1 MDGTEING
9 NRIDLNELPIGID
22 QLPVRVEDSYSTAH
36 DWNTLIIKIKPPFWL
51 SWYAYVLYVLVAIA
65 LAFGLFVRF
74 KRRNNRILEE
84 KKKEVEQTKLEE
96 LNEERVNFFTNISH
110 DLRTPLSLIV
120 TPTEKLLANSRN
132 NHIRE
137 TLELIHRNALFL
149 QNEVDQLIDLKNIS
163 NKVSNLYCEYG
174 DLCEFIGNVCSYM
187 ESLFQKNNI
196 HFSFT
201 AQAPTIEMMFDRN
214 KMRRICHN
222 LLSNALKY
230 TEAGGSVSLSIQL
243 IEVGTETTAVIE
255 VADTGAGISDE
266 NKSRIFERYYQEN
279 KHHTTIIG
287 KGIGLDIV
295 REYVQLHKG
304 EITLYDNMP
313 KGTVFRLLFPVVKP
327 ETTAIDTALLNDKI
341 DDNKKFTILVVE
353 DNKDFRDFV
362 TSCLRE
368 TYNVLEAENGFQAL
382 QVLDSEGETDIVIS
396 DVMMPVMD
404 GIELCRKIKTHINY
418 SHIPVILLTARVN
431 SDTMI
436 KGLKRGADDYLTKP
450 FNIDI
455 LLLKV
460 DKLLKWT
467 QNNYSKFSTIDVMP
481 SEITVSNIDEMLL
494 ERAIKAVEDNMDN
507 SEFSVEELSH
517 IVKLSRGHL
526 YKKLLSITGRTPV
539 EFIRVIRVKR
549 GRQLLE
555 QSDCNISEI
564 AYQIGFSPK
573 QFSKYFKDEYNCL
586 PSEFKNN

>member
-1 MDGTEING
+1 MKT
-9 NRIDLNELPIGID
+9 
-22 QLPVRVEDSYSTAH
+22 Q
-36 DWNTLIIKIKPPFWL
+36 
-51 SWYAYVLYVLVAIA
+51 
-65 LAFGLFVRF
+65 
-74 KRRNNRILEE
+74 
-84 KKKEVEQTKLEE
+84 
-96 LNEERVNFFTNISH
+96 
-110 DLRTPLSLIV
+110 
-120 TPTEKLLANSRN
+120 
-132 NHIRE
+132 
-137 TLELIHRNALFL
+137 
-149 QNEVDQLIDLKNIS
+149 
-163 NKVSNLYCEYG
+163 
-174 DLCEFIGNVCSYM
+174 
-187 ESLFQKNNI
+187 
-196 HFSFT
+196 
-201 AQAPTIEMMFDRN
+201 
-214 KMRRICHN
+214 
-222 LLSNALKY
+222 
-230 TEAGGSVSLSIQL
+230 
-243 IEVGTETTAVIE
+243 
-255 VADTGAGISDE
+255 
-266 NKSRIFERYYQEN
+266 
-279 KHHTTIIG
+279 
-287 KGIGLDIV
+287 
-295 REYVQLHKG
+295 KG
-304 EITLYDNMP
+304 EITLNDKMP
-313 KGTVFRLLFPVVKP
+313 KGTVFRRLFPVVKP
-327 ETTAIDTALLNDKI
+327 ETTEIDTAMLNDKI